1 MGLAHGG
8 GQQARVCRAD
18 RVEAR
23 DGRPQRPGQ
32 IRRPESLLAS
42 ARKGSC

>member
-1 MGLAHGG
+1 MAGDSKLVS
-8 GQQARVCRAD
+8 ARAG

-32 IRRPESLLAS
+32 IRRAKSLLVS
-42 ARKGSC
+42 AHKGSC